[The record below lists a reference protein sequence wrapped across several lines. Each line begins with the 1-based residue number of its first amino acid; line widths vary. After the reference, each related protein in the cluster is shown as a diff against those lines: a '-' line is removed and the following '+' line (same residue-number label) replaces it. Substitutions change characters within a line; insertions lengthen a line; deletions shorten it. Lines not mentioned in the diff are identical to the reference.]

1 MTSYDATNM
10 PKITSLQTSIFM
22 LYYKVDIRPDR
33 VVNVIKNKS
42 LNEVKNLNF
51 QVLRNIMGP
60 VDKKPITVEII
71 ITET

>member
-10 PKITSLQTSIFM
+10 PKITSLQTFIFM

-51 QVLRNIMGP
+51 QVLRNIMDP

>member
-10 PKITSLQTSIFM
+10 PKITSLQTFIFM

>member
-60 VDKKPITVEII
+60 IDKKPITVEII